1 MNEKVKKAVTLL
13 PVILVPLLNERK
25 RIKQHPDV
33 QKLEE
38 KSSHAYHAAKD
49 KSANALDTVKNAGTT
64 TYTTGKTVL
73 SKVSGAID
81 EKRSERLYTKEI
93 KQYEDSLKEAEA
105 LEVRF
110 QKDKEKHRKSRLK
123 EFQKSEVPKIMQ
135 SQDEPNDGLSYDSG
149 EEDPVTPEIKTDMKS
164 NPDNYGVA
172 LSYEDNQPSS
182 RLIADEDDGDDV
194 YSTEDGRTSDRS
206 SSREDDAPREVPSNN
221 EEQERLDHMNQNIN
235 HYIEKK
241 VKGHEEEN
249 YENGPLFTKHK
260 NILDPKHATSNA
272 SSSADDQ
279 NSLFNRHRTMQEERV
294 SEIGRRTGEPS
305 SMTKSKKQMK
315 LEKKIEKQRR
325 KQYK

>member
-1 MNEKVKKAVTLL
+1 MNENVKKAVTLL

-49 KSANALDTVKNAGTT
+49 KSTNALSTVKNAGAT
-64 TYTTGKTVL
+64 TYTTGRTAL
-73 SKVSGAID
+73 SKVSGAIE
-81 EKRSERLYTKEI
+81 EKRSERLHTKEM

-105 LEVRF
+105 LESRF

-123 EFQKSEVPKIMQ
+123 EIPKSEVPKIMQ
-135 SQDEPNDGLSYDSG
+135 SQDENNDGVSYDSQ
-149 EEDPVTPEIKTDMKS
+149 EADPVAPEIKTDMKS
-164 NPDNYGVA
+164 NPDNYGFA
-172 LSYEDNQPSS
+172 LAYEDNHASS
-182 RLIADEDDGDDV
+182 RLIADEDDQDDV
-194 YSTEDGRTSDRS
+194 YSTEDGGTSDRS
-206 SSREDDAPREVPSNN
+206 SSREDDNLREVPPNN
-221 EEQERLDHMNQNIN
+221 EEQERLDNMNQNMN
-235 HYIEKK
+235 HYIEKN
-241 VKGHEEEN
+241 VKGHEEET

-260 NILDPKHATSNA
+260 NILDPKHATSKS

-279 NSLFNRHRTMQEERV
+279 DSLFNRHRTMQEERV